1 MSVAA
6 LWMGALIAAGFFVKS
21 YAISGSTSSTYGT
34 TVTKNLP
41 GLSLIQVNGLK
52 VLIPLSIPL
61 AMVLVVATLMWRR
74 RRAGLVLVGPTAW
87 VAVVIL
93 GIVTLLSLLSIGP
106 FILPG
111 TVLLL
116 VACVVATP
124 SNTRSPSRGAS

>member
-6 LWMGALIAAGFFVKS
+6 LWSTALIAAGFFVKS
-21 YAISGSTSSTYGT
+21 YTSSGTTVSTYGT

-41 GLSLIQVNGLK
+41 GLSLIQENGLK

-61 AMVLVVATLMWRR
+61 AMVLIVAVLMWRR

-87 VAVVIL
+87 GAVVIL
-93 GIVTLLSLLSIGP
+93 GIVTLLGVLTIGP
-106 FILPG
+106 FILPA

-124 SNTRSPSRGAS
+124 SRA